1 MKVACPNTGDP
12 VLPQSQPRQP
22 TGAPQNTYGSLVMTL
37 CHGDNR
43 RMRDDAPDEL
53 TGLALRV
60 GAEARAA
67 GLSRDV
73 PNRDPRLDDLAGS
86 LPSFRDFRSAMASL
100 DFFVPFYGDA
110 AQDRLALAWVYASA
124 SDGEVDST
132 WAEFWDRLC
141 DPTWTYAAVAHL
153 LNYESDCDLAAF
165 PDGLEVRVRSLRAL
179 SDILGWSQQDLQAT
193 LGSDFAGFGVGRF
206 VVVYRESVP
215 KSPAMLVT
223 GNTGG
228 ETIAIRRLLQAL
240 RLTAGGDVNV
250 GRIYHCRV
258 RPVVPDL
265 GIMMSWSSL
274 DRAPGPAYV
283 LGQGNIADVRET
295 YDLCRRF
302 DGRIDT
308 YPQITA
314 AVGRLSSAYDRS
326 LGGLQDRI
334 IDDFVGLE
342 ALVGSDQELAYK
354 LAIRV
359 SGLLAET
366 DEDRIVLF
374 KRVKSFY
381 DTRSKIVHGGA
392 LRPTHQANVQAEP
405 ELRDILRRL
414 LLGFLRLTD
423 SANTR
428 PTRKFVEEQLDEV
441 LLDTKRRSALRGAM
455 GLLPARLA
463 QQNTGQQG
471 AALWSEHDPAG
482 FVAGPPAPEA

>member
-1 MKVACPNTGDP
+1 MA
-12 VLPQSQPRQP
+12 
-22 TGAPQNTYGSLVMTL
+22 L
-37 CHGDNR
+37 CHDDNR
-43 RMRDDAPDEL
+43 RMRVDAPVEL
-53 TGLALRV
+53 TSLALGL

-73 PNRDPRLDDLAGS
+73 PNRDPRLDDFAKM
-86 LPSFRDFRSAMASL
+86 LPSFRGFRSAMTTL
-100 DFFVPFYGDA
+100 GFFSTFYGEA
-110 AQDRLALAWVYASA
+110 AQDRLALAWVYASTSEGDA
-124 SDGEVDST
+124 DAN
-132 WAEFWDRLC
+132 WAEFWDRLS
-141 DPTWTYAAVAHL
+141 DPTWTYAAVAHM
-153 LNYESDCDLAAF
+153 LNFESDCDLVAF

-179 SDILGWSQQDLQAT
+179 SDMLGWTQQDLQAT
-193 LGSDFAGFGVGRF
+193 LGADFAGFGVGRY

-215 KSPAMLVT
+215 KSPKMLVT

-228 ETIAIRRLLQAL
+228 EVTAIRRLLQAL
-240 RLTAGGDVNV
+240 RLTAAGDVNV
-250 GRIYHCRV
+250 GRIFHCRV

-265 GIMMSWSSL
+265 GIMMTWSSL
-274 DRAPGPAYV
+274 DRAPGPAHV
-283 LGQGNIADVRET
+283 LRQDDIADVRGT
-295 YDLCRRF
+295 YELCKRF
-302 DGRIDT
+302 EGRADT

-359 SGLLAET
+359 SGLLGET
-366 DEDRIVLF
+366 DQERVALF

-392 LRPTHQANVQAEP
+392 LRPAQQDKVQAEP

-423 SANTR
+423 SAHTQ

-441 LLDTKRRSALRGAM
+441 LLDTERRSALRSAM
-455 GLLPARLA
+455 GPLPAKLA
-463 QQNTGQQG
+463 QVNTGQQG
-471 AALWSEHDPAG
+471 ATLWAEYDPAALVG
-482 FVAGPPAPEA
+482 AEPAAKAGA